1 MNNLKILGPTDS
13 GKGIL
18 IEYDAGYINPRENG
32 NAEIIK
38 ENKNFLDYSKPFEF
52 YAVLQKYNTPNRNG
66 RVYPEKILKRE
77 AENYKKMIAKG
88 VSLSELNHPESSLID
103 LDRVA
108 HIITDVWWDGKILMG
123 KLRLLTSPGF
133 HERGICSTKG
143 DLAANYLRQGVTLGI
158 SSRGVGSLKKVGEQN
173 EVQDDFELICFDLVS
188 SPSTPGAYLF
198 SNPEDRNNFEE
209 NLDEENKMKAS
220 RTLTGGEDSANK
232 SLDLMKK
239 LSAYLDR

>member
-1 MNNLKILGPTDS
+1 MNLKILNPTEV

-18 IEYDAGYINPRENG
+18 VEYDAGYINPTEGRNV
-32 NAEIIK
+32 EIIK
-38 ENKNFLDYSKPFEF
+38 ESKGILDHSKPFEF

-66 RVYPEKILKRE
+66 RIYPERILKRE
-77 AENYKKMIAKG
+77 ADNYKKMINKG
-88 VSLSELNHPESSLID
+88 IALSELNHPESSLID
-103 LDRVA
+103 LDRVSHA
-108 HIITDVWWDGKILMG
+108 ITEVWWEGNVLMG
-123 KLRLLTSPGF
+123 KIKLLTSPGF
-133 HERGICSTKG
+133 HESGVCSTKG

-198 SNPEDRNNFEE
+198 QNPEDRFNYEE
-209 NLDEENKMKAS
+209 NLEEENKMKVE
-220 RTLTGGEDSANK
+220 RQVGETGNK

-239 LSAYLDR
+239 LNDYLGY